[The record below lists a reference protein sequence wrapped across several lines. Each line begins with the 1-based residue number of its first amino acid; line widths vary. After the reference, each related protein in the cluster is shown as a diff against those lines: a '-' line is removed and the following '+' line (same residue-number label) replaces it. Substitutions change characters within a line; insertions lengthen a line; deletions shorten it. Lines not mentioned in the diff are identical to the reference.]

1 MNAPIG
7 IIDSGV
13 GGLTVAKEV
22 MRQLPYV
29 RLFPNKY
36 WIPTRFTQEIST
48 NCMASPKDATF
59 VEQLISDIEYIPI
72 QERIIESE
80 NFVELAIEYSTTS
93 EIAIEVKQLPGCIV
107 ATYFFDF
114 LLEENPSKDILADL
128 IKMCDCVDLYKPT
141 DNETGILKLILTYK
155 THEHYIKN

>member
-1 MNAPIG
+1 
-7 IIDSGV
+7 
-13 GGLTVAKEV
+13 

-36 WIPTRFTQEIST
+36 CIPTRFTQEIPT

-80 NFVELAIEYSTTS
+80 NFVELAIEYSTIS

-114 LLEENPSKDILADL
+114 LLEDNPSKDILADL

-155 THEHYIKN
+155 THEHYIQN